1 MIWTNVWPSF
11 PLSVI
16 FPWWPFAND
25 QANERPG
32 SNVEYMYILIFG
44 ATLGPEGHVCFCR
57 RKGGAV
63 SELQEQPVA
72 PKTFNKTQFG
82 IIHRQTQSS
91 LPINQYL
98 DSTGQAK
105 RLE

>member
-1 MIWTNVWPSF
+1 MNAWLSF
-11 PLSVI
+11 SLSVI

-32 SNVEYMYILIFG
+32 LNVGHMYILIFG
-44 ATLGPEGHVCFCR
+44 ATLGPEHHVCFCR

-72 PKTFNKTQFG
+72 PKTFSKTQSG
-82 IIHRQTQSS
+82 VVHRQTQGS
-91 LPINQYL
+91 LHINQYL
-98 DSTGQAK
+98 DSMGQAK
-105 RLE
+105 HLE